1 MKKFRF
7 FLLLVLTL
15 VFTFTLSI
23 GTFTVLAEDTNSGG
37 GSSSVVDTEVA
48 TYSSLFSGNDFA
60 ISKDPQKGLKVSLSK
75 AGAEA
80 TSKNFF
86 SIGEQ
91 GEYFVSSAQVDVTNI
106 ESAEL
111 FYVRLVPDASSS
123 SDTIHFWYKKT
134 TDGTTET
141 KKVYVTF
148 NNDTVEFELGNTFVE
163 YSTETI
169 DQQEHTILTIKDF
182 KVEIVNKEVFVDAYS
197 TTEKIGDSL
206 NIYPYAKLQV
216 YAKTASTFYL
226 KSLYR
231 LDSSNASICKADFVT
246 GTSSFKYGAEYYYN
260 DTDSFFARDNAIYG
274 YDYNVVLVAYD
285 FLSGVDKSLRYTKIK
300 EADGSAVATPEEK
313 TAENYAEMVFD
324 SQGV

>member
-134 TDGTTET
+134 
-141 KKVYVTF
+141 K
-148 NNDTVEFELGNTFVE
+148 
-163 YSTETI
+163 
-169 DQQEHTILTIKDF
+169 
-182 KVEIVNKEVFVDAYS
+182 
-197 TTEKIGDSL
+197 
-206 NIYPYAKLQV
+206 
-216 YAKTASTFYL
+216 
-226 KSLYR
+226 
-231 LDSSNASICKADFVT
+231 
-246 GTSSFKYGAEYYYN
+246 
-260 DTDSFFARDNAIYG
+260 NAI
-274 YDYNVVLVAYD
+274 A
-285 FLSGVDKSLRYTKIK
+285 FFFR
-300 EADGSAVATPEEK
+300 
-313 TAENYAEMVFD
+313 
-324 SQGV
+324 